1 MFAPSF
7 ISPTFSDV
15 FRVHDE
21 STAGRAR
28 AGEEA
33 TPARGGTA
41 NSVAM
46 GCNQSMIDRAKSY
59 VTKAETTVDDLPDIL
74 QKLVSAKQNDASKAA
89 LHALMEVAESDI
101 TASAVVR
108 SGKIVQKLHAWSG
121 SRDPEVK
128 RSALACCAM
137 LSLSDEAG
145 CAEEIATPEFLAN
158 VGNMCKNKD
167 KLLVRA
173 AARYFSYAG
182 GNATVRERILSAN
195 INEQVWTFMKSK
207 DQEVMKL
214 GVQAWSRIADD
225 PLAAERLVANDV
237 EDIIKFFF
245 IRITKTDDTDVEK
258 WCLIA
263 VARLAQAEAFSEK
276 LATMDKLPIIFVK
289 ANDSIAGRKLPAAL
303 CIANCAANKLLRVRL
318 VKHRAFQLFVEMSKV
333 GSHARKDMADFQR
346 VAALGLRNLASNFDL
361 RALAGKIG
369 ALEAVV
375 KMLRSKDLEVARYA
389 AKAASELSL
398 HEENGRKMVL
408 AGAFKPLIEMAKSG
422 DAYCETEAVAALANL
437 ALTEDNQKQFQ
448 KEGGMA
454 AIEVMTLSKN
464 PRVQHL
470 AKRLV
475 SRMRVAKMKTAARFA
490 VQMAQAQK
498 DLNRRRQ
505 GGYDDDWN
513 GRDDD

>member
-1 MFAPSF
+1 
-7 ISPTFSDV
+7 
-15 FRVHDE
+15 
-21 STAGRAR
+21 
-28 AGEEA
+28 
-33 TPARGGTA
+33 
-41 NSVAM
+41 
-46 GCNQSMIDRAKSY
+46 
-59 VTKAETTVDDLPDIL
+59 
-74 QKLVSAKQNDASKAA
+74 
-89 LHALMEVAESDI
+89 
-101 TASAVVR
+101 
-108 SGKIVQKLHAWSG
+108 
-121 SRDPEVK
+121 
-128 RSALACCAM
+128 
-137 LSLSDEAG
+137 
-145 CAEEIATPEFLAN
+145 
-158 VGNMCKNKD
+158 
-167 KLLVRA
+167 
-173 AARYFSYAG
+173 
-182 GNATVRERILSAN
+182 
-195 INEQVWTFMKSK
+195 
-207 DQEVMKL
+207 
-214 GVQAWSRIADD
+214 
-225 PLAAERLVANDV
+225 
-237 EDIIKFFF
+237 
-245 IRITKTDDTDVEK
+245 
-258 WCLIA
+258 
-263 VARLAQAEAFSEK
+263 
-276 LATMDKLPIIFVK
+276 
-289 ANDSIAGRKLPAAL
+289 LPAAL